1 MCFGSTVVTQD
12 LATKPACLTAKGT
25 FHDIPGLGNQT
36 ITLYLPRSQR
46 FVLQG
51 FILNAIF
58 DTARFQG
65 FTMFLTTVSFVRMN
79 TDVRFDICFIQQGCQ
94 RFAVMAVSSRGFNRY
109 YPNKTPVCI

>member
-12 LATKPACLTAKGT
+12 LATKPARLT
-25 FHDIPGLGNQT
+25 
-36 ITLYLPRSQR
+36 
-46 FVLQG
+46 
-51 FILNAIF
+51 AIF

>member
-1 MCFGSTVVTQD
+1 MCLGSTAVTQD

-51 FILNAIF
+51 FILNAV
-58 DTARFQG
+58 
-65 FTMFLTTVSFVRMN
+65 L
-79 TDVRFDICFIQQGCQ
+79 
-94 RFAVMAVSSRGFNRY
+94 
-109 YPNKTPVCI
+109 